1 MTTTLP
7 EKVKNP
13 IMMLITKAEMKK
25 LTEAPYE
32 NMTPIIKLFGGPLTW
47 LVTHIDEEG
56 VLYGYADLNQ
66 GCVEFGGLCRIEQLP
81 TMKCGIGLC
90 GSCCIGEKNDISVC
104 KNGPIFSSKDLKK
117 FPQFGNYAK

>member
-81 TMKCGIGLC
+81 TMKCGIGFLERDRYFKHVP
-90 GSCCIGEKNDISVC
+90 GTKYLELETLAGI
-104 KNGPIFSSKDLKK
+104 
-117 FPQFGNYAK
+117 